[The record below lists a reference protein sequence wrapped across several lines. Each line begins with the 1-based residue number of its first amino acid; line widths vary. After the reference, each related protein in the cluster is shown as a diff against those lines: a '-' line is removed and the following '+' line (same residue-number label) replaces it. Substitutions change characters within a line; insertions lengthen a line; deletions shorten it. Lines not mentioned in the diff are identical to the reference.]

1 MRMSSSGRLGGF
13 HLTAL
18 RHGGY
23 IWLVRSVERCELFLS
38 DRALIEQE

>member
-23 IWLVRSVERCELFLS
+23 IWLVRSIERRGRGLS
-38 DRALIEQE
+38 DHALIK